1 MKMVMK
7 TGRIAKKIDN
17 KEEGFYDLPLLFCPR
32 GRKNIL
38 TISVKDGKISPK
50 TSQLSGE
57 VAQRKSFLD
66 YN

>member
-1 MKMVMK
+1 MK
-7 TGRIAKKIDN
+7 TVKKTGKTGKKIDN

-38 TISVKDGKISPK
+38 TISVKDGRIRPK
-50 TSQLSGE
+50 ASQLSGE